1 MHMATSAAFF
11 DLDRTLISG
20 ASAILLGTEAWRQ
33 DLVSNAEI
41 AKWAVAAVS
50 FRLLGDKGDA
60 PEDVQGA
67 FLTSVAGQPAS
78 ALNEL
83 GTSILPKLVSRVR
96 PESRRLLNMHKEK
109 GRDTWIVSA
118 SPQVLVE
125 PLAASLGMTGAVG
138 TRGEIVN
145 DVYTGGLD
153 GAFVYGAG
161 KADAIEKLAAER
173 GYELQLSYAYSD
185 SVSDIPMLETVGH
198 PVAVNPDSDLESIAH
213 ERGWPVVIFARR
225 TKRAFAASAVTTAA
239 AASAVLA
246 YILGRKHGYTSALAD
261 IATNRFR
268 PWRKTSN
275 DRRGAE

>member
-1 MHMATSAAFF
+1 MATSAAFF

-41 AKWAVAAVS
+41 AKWAVAALS
-50 FRLLGDKGDA
+50 FRLLGDKGDT

-67 FLTSVAGQPAS
+67 FLTSVAGQPAT

-83 GTSILPKLVSRVR
+83 GTAILPKLVSRVR
-96 PESRRLLNMHKEK
+96 PESRKLLNMHKEK

-125 PLAASLGMTGAVG
+125 PLAASLGMTGAIG
-138 TRGEIVN
+138 TRGEIV
-145 DVYTGGLD
+145 DGTYTGNLD
-153 GAFVYGAG
+153 GVFVYGAG
-161 KADAIEKLAAER
+161 KADAMEKLAAGR

-185 SVSDIPMLETVGH
+185 SVSDLPMLEVVGH
-198 PVAVNPDSDLESIAH
+198 PVAVNPDSDLESVAH

-239 AASAVLA
+239 AVSAGLA
-246 YILGRKHGYTSALAD
+246 YLLGRKHGRTSALAD
-261 IATNRFR
+261 IATSRFR
-268 PWRKTSN
+268 PWRRTS
-275 DRRGAE
+275 DDGGRAE

>member
-1 MHMATSAAFF
+1 MATSAAFF

-20 ASAILLGTEAWRQ
+20 ASAILLGTEAWRE

-41 AKWAVAAVS
+41 AKWAVAALS

-67 FLTSVAGQPAS
+67 FLTSVAGQPAN

-83 GTSILPKLVSRVR
+83 GTAILPKLVSRVR
-96 PESRRLLNMHKEK
+96 PESRKLLNMHKEK

-125 PLAASLGMTGAVG
+125 PLAASLGMTGAIG
-138 TRGEIVN
+138 TRGEIV
-145 DVYTGGLD
+145 DGTYTGNLD
-153 GAFVYGAG
+153 GEFVYGAG
-161 KADAIEKLAAER
+161 KADAIEKLAAGR

-185 SVSDIPMLETVGH
+185 SVSDLPMLEVVGH

-225 TKRAFAASAVTTAA
+225 TKRAFAASVVITAA
-239 AASAVLA
+239 VASAGLA
-246 YILGRKHGYTSALAD
+246 YLLGRKHGRTAALAD
-261 IATNRFR
+261 IVASRFR
-268 PWRKTSN
+268 PWRRTSN
-275 DRRGAE
+275 DGGGAE